1 MQLKQYS
8 GSHKHSNELISC
20 KNISLYYYFF
30 LLLLFPSYNDAESC
44 YRHLLCPVATS
55 SGPYNGDYEFELF
68 LLNDWLGYSRDFSM
82 LSVTRAWFN
91 AFQTSFPFCLFLS
104 VLSYSLS
111 LSSQGQIEVT
121 IDQSKIGSRSSSKDM
136 WWTRWSY
143 PYQFV
148 ASIYRYPWTIP
159 GYL

>member
-30 LLLLFPSYNDAESC
+30 FLLLLFPSYNDAESC
-44 YRHLLCPVATS
+44 YRHQCYALWRHQVVK
-55 SGPYNGDYEFELF
+55 YNGDYEFELF

-136 WWTRWSY
+136 MD
-143 PYQFV
+143 
-148 ASIYRYPWTIP
+148 AMILSISVCC
-159 GYL
+159 L